1 MSIDLE
7 QIPSPC
13 YVLEEHKLRRNL
25 EILQRVQKE
34 ANIDIICALKGFAMF
49 SAFPML
55 RQYLSGATAS
65 SLHEAR
71 LCFEEMK
78 SEAHLCSPAYVE
90 SEFPDLM
97 HYCSHITFN
106 SINQWNRFAPL
117 LQKSEKSINA
127 ALRINPE
134 YSEVTTDIYNPCIA
148 GSRLG
153 VRREQLGNT
162 LPEGINGLHFHS
174 LCENDSYTLERT
186 LQVIE
191 KNFEDLLHQ
200 ADWINMGGGH
210 FITASGYD
218 IPHLI
223 QLLKK
228 FKQKYDLQIIL
239 EPGGAIAYRTGFLVA
254 TVLDIIDSKG
264 IKAVIMDASVS
275 NHMPDCIEMPYKPEI
290 LHATNASEGQT
301 AYRIGGMTCLAG
313 DYVGDYAFEKP
324 LQIGDKL
331 LFKDMMQYTMV
342 KTNTFNGINLPS
354 IGIWNEQD
362 GFRLVK
368 RFGYDDYKSRL
379 S

>member
-1 MSIDLE
+1 MPIDFQKL
-7 QIPSPC
+7 PSPC

-34 ANIDIICALKGFAMF
+34 ADVEIICALKGFAMF
-49 SAFPML
+49 STFPML
-55 RQYLSGATAS
+55 RQYLAGATAS

-78 SEAHLCSPAYVE
+78 SEAHLCSPAYIE
-90 SEFPDLM
+90 KEFKDLI
-97 HYCSHITFN
+97 HYCNHITFN
-106 SINQWNRFAPL
+106 SLNQWNHFRPYL
-117 LQKSEKSINA
+117 EKSAKKIHA

-134 YSEVTTDIYNPCIA
+134 YSEVTTDIYNPCLA

-153 VRREQLGNT
+153 IRHTQLGQN

-186 LQVIE
+186 LNAIE
-191 KNFEDLLHQ
+191 KNFAKLLHQ

-223 QLLKK
+223 QLLRN
-228 FKQKYDLQIIL
+228 FKEKYNLKIIL
-239 EPGGAIAYRTGFLVA
+239 EPGGTIAYRTGFLLA
-254 TVLDIIDSKG
+254 TVLDILDSKG
-264 IKAVIMDASVS
+264 TKAVIMDASVS

-290 LHATNASEGQT
+290 LHAKNAKAGEV

-313 DYVGDYAFEKP
+313 DYVGDYAFDTP
-324 LQIGDKL
+324 LKIGDRL
-331 LFKDMMQYTMV
+331 IFKDMMQYTMV
-342 KTNTFNGINLPS
+342 KNNTFNGINLPS
-354 IGIWNEQD
+354 IGIWKEAET
-362 GFRLVK
+362 FELV
-368 RFGYDDYKSRL
+368 RSFGYEDYKGRL